1 MSALALRSFKLL
13 VDDRRIRLVPT
24 HHPDGRPFD
33 EPGIDVLATEADALF
48 EAARPVLRWL
58 EELEPGAK
66 VRSLSFDFPRGR
78 ALVTLR
84 FPSIPGGGAGTRT
97 DVHALRIDESSSP
110 ELFDRARRLAPTL
123 GSAGAVVLERRAARA
138 NANAGPR

>member
-1 MSALALRSFKLL
+1 M
-13 VDDRRIRLVPT
+13 RLVPA
-24 HHPDGRPFD
+24 HRPDGRPFD
-33 EPGIDVLATEADALF
+33 EPGLDVLDAEADVVF

-58 EELEPGAK
+58 EDLEPGAK

-97 DVHALRIDESSSP
+97 EVHALRIDESSSP
-110 ELFDRARRLAPTL
+110 ELFDRARSLAPVL
-123 GSAGAVVLERRAARA
+123 GAAGEVVLERRAARA
-138 NANAGPR
+138 RAAHA

>member
-1 MSALALRSFKLL
+1 VSELALRSFKLL
-13 VDDRRIRLVPT
+13 VDERRIRLVPT

-33 EPGIDVLATEADALF
+33 EPGIDLLAAEADALF
-48 EAARPVLRWL
+48 EASRPVLRWL

-110 ELFDRARRLAPTL
+110 ELFDRARHLAPTL
-123 GSAGAVVLERRAARA
+123 GSAGVLVLRRRAARA
-138 NANAGPR
+138 AGATGG